1 MNIGISKK
9 AVLPIAAMV
18 MIITFVPGA
27 AWTAGQQESVAW
39 RVSTGGMDWS
49 ILVPENGSVL
59 TVGGN
64 GVNYR
69 KVFQA
74 GERPRFTPSDLE
86 GALVDGTYKW
96 ELRVAPRGIEP
107 VDESGE
113 NNGRETSL
121 SSSRQLPVRARIERR
136 QLEESLVRSGS
147 FTVLSGS
154 IVDPSQVE
162 PGTRPPNPSPSEVQK

>member
-1 MNIGISKK
+1 MSKLNEVK
-9 AVLPIAAMV
+9 NVMRAVVLLAPLLLAA
-18 MIITFVPGA
+18 P
-27 AWTAGQQESVAW
+27 AWSASQQESIAW
-39 RVSTGGMDWS
+39 RVSPGGMDWS

-74 GERPRFTPSDLE
+74 GERPRFAPSDLE

-107 VDESGE
+107 VDASGQD
-113 NNGRETSL
+113 NGRENSV
-121 SSSRQLPVRARIERR
+121 SASRQLPARARIERR
-136 QLEESLVRSGS
+136 QFEESLVRSGS
-147 FTVLSGS
+147 FTVLNGG
-154 IVDPSQVE
+154 IVDPGQVE
-162 PGTRPPNPSPSEVQK
+162 PGTRPTNPGPSEVQK